1 MYWNSILQSRKFF
14 RRNRGVRGVI
24 GGVRMKLHV
33 LCFDMPQPEALL

>member
-1 MYWNSILQSRKFF
+1 L
-14 RRNRGVRGVI
+14 RGVI

>member
-1 MYWNSILQSRKFF
+1 
-14 RRNRGVRGVI
+14 VCGVI